1 VEYEFYLINYPGDM
15 GKEGDVKTMLLSI
28 EKLDKLGWVP
38 EFTSEESIE
47 MTARDVLKDF
57 FE

>member
-1 VEYEFYLINYPGDM
+1 M